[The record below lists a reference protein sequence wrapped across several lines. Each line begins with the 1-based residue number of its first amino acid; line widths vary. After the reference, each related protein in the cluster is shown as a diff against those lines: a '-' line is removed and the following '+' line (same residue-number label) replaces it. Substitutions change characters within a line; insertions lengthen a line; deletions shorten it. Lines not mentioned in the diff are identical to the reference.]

1 MDAYGAGREDVA
13 CTFAA
18 VASAGAD
25 PVAFAQLVERT
36 AAEADG
42 LVLVAREDLTI
53 NRAVRTVTARGVPV
67 VCVAT
72 DLPSSGRL
80 AFVGSDQT
88 AAGATA
94 AHLMGRVLGERA
106 GNVLLVISAP
116 YRGQEERELGFRRVL
131 RAEFP
136 ASPSRSGSTPTTTSS
151 PRTATSAATS
161 RSAGRRSASTTSR
174 PAMSA
179 SPARSRRRGSAA
191 RPSSSAT
198 S

>member
-1 MDAYGAGREDVA
+1 M
-13 CTFAA
+13 
-18 VASAGAD
+18 
-25 PVAFAQLVERT
+25 
-36 AAEADG
+36 
-42 LVLVAREDLTI
+42 
-53 NRAVRTVTARGVPV
+53 

-94 AHLMGRVLGERA
+94 AYLMGRVLGGRA

-136 ASPSRSGSTPTTTSS
+136 RLNVEERVNSNDDIKS
-151 PRTATSAATS
+151 RTATSAATS

-174 PAMSA
+174 PATSA

-191 RPSSSAT
+191 GRSSSAT